1 MEHGCCYLHQQILL
15 RLIFF
20 LLLGFYIFYSGN
32 LHRELDKLI
41 HD

>member
-1 MEHGCCYLHQQILL
+1 MEHGCCCYLHQQILL

-20 LLLGFYIFYSGN
+20 LLLGFLCILLWDIEN
-32 LHRELDKLI
+32 WTKLI